1 MRIMNRLFLKMLK
14 FTLMIL
20 FLLFIVTPFIWTLSS
35 SFKPEYQIMADTVPF
50 SWKTFI
56 PIPFSIKAFKN
67 LFYSSFSQSIILTIF
82 VGLITVLVGIFIN
95 SMAGF
100 AFTVFNFPG
109 KKILFAMV
117 IISFLIPF
125 EAIAIPLYITVRRL
139 GWLNTIYA
147 LIIPT
152 IANGL
157 SIFLFRQFFLGI
169 PNDLKEAALLDG
181 AGWFRIYWQIYLP
194 LSKPA
199 AISAGMLLFLSQWQ
213 SFVWPLIAVQSEK
226 LRMIQVSI
234 VYLTTSEHQ
243 ILWGEQLASCVIA
256 AIIPLILIFPFQK
269 YFIKGISTSGL
280 KG

>member
-1 MRIMNRLFLKMLK
+1 
-14 FTLMIL
+14 
-20 FLLFIVTPFIWTLSS
+20 
-35 SFKPEYQIMADTVPF
+35 
-50 SWKTFI
+50 
-56 PIPFSIKAFKN
+56 
-67 LFYSSFSQSIILTIF
+67 
-82 VGLITVLVGIFIN
+82 
-95 SMAGF
+95 MAGF